1 MLVANITKWITL
13 IAIIALVIF
22 VIKTGMKIA
31 NILIMVFML
40 AFVWYSFF
48 TEEGCARLSVAL
60 SGHPLIAYTTGMERQ
75 DDISTNDTTYYKTT
89 KDVVIN
95 GKKQEY
101 VKCYTK
107 WIIRI
112 PNVGDM
118 TH

>member
-1 MLVANITKWITL
+1 MFLLPLLETL
-13 IAIIALVIF
+13 S
-22 VIKTGMKIA
+22 
-31 NILIMVFML
+31 
-40 AFVWYSFF
+40 SFF

-112 PNVGDM
+112 PNIGDM
-118 TH
+118 TN

>member
-1 MLVANITKWITL
+1 MLVADITKWITL
-13 IAIIALVIF
+13 IIIIAIAIF
-22 VIKTGMKIA
+22 VIKAGMKIL
-31 NILIMVFML
+31 NILIMILMRVF
-40 AFVWYSFF
+40 VGYSFF
-48 TEEGCARLSVAL
+48 TEEGCARLSIAL
-60 SGHPLIAYTTGMERQ
+60 SGHPLVAYTTGMERQ

-89 KDVVIN
+89 KDVIIN

-118 TH
+118 TS

>member
-1 MLVANITKWITL
+1 MDYVNSNYCTCHFCYKNWDENSKHSNNGSYAC
-13 IAIIALVIF
+13 
-22 VIKTGMKIA
+22 
-31 NILIMVFML
+31 
-40 AFVWYSFF
+40 FVWYSFF

-112 PNVGDM
+112 PNIGDM
-118 TH
+118 TN

>member
-1 MLVANITKWITL
+1 MDYVNSNYCTCHFCYKNWDENSKHSNNGSYAC
-13 IAIIALVIF
+13 F
-22 VIKTGMKIA
+22 C
-31 NILIMVFML
+31 MVFIFYRRRL
-40 AFVWYSFF
+40 CKAFCSFIW
-48 TEEGCARLSVAL
+48 
-60 SGHPLIAYTTGMERQ
+60 HPLIAYTTGMERQ

-112 PNVGDM
+112 PNIGDM
-118 TH
+118 TN

>member
-22 VIKTGMKIA
+22 VIKTGMKIV
-31 NILIMVFML
+31 NILIMVLML
-40 AFVWYSFF
+40 AFIWYSFF
-48 TEEGCARLSVAL
+48 TEEGFARLSVAL

-112 PNVGDM
+112 PNIGDM
-118 TH
+118 TN